1 MKEYYKI
8 GEISALYG
16 IGTDSLRYYEE
27 IGILKPH
34 RDNNGYRMYGIG
46 DIRTL
51 NILRDLRTIGFSME
65 EIKNHLAD
73 FDLAKTLALFQQE
86 ISVIDEKMLTLQN
99 LKSQLTDRISE
110 IESHRRSAPGSE
122 QPHVEVL
129 PVRKIL
135 KLSERVYRDEDL
147 DFVIKKLQKEHE
159 SHLYLIG
166 NSRTGATIPLDFIE
180 KGHYGH
186 FNSAF
191 CIVDKGSFDTT
202 LPAGKYLCATC
213 CGSYQNIPAA
223 WKNFFIHMKKS
234 GYTAESDPLE
244 LYMIDNHDTNC
255 EDEYITQLQVK
266 IRG

>member
-110 IESHRRSAPGSE
+110 IESHRRS
-122 QPHVEVL
+122 
-129 PVRKIL
+129 K
-135 KLSERVYRDEDL
+135 
-147 DFVIKKLQKEHE
+147 
-159 SHLYLIG
+159 
-166 NSRTGATIPLDFIE
+166 
-180 KGHYGH
+180 
-186 FNSAF
+186 
-191 CIVDKGSFDTT
+191 
-202 LPAGKYLCATC
+202 
-213 CGSYQNIPAA
+213 
-223 WKNFFIHMKKS
+223 
-234 GYTAESDPLE
+234 
-244 LYMIDNHDTNC
+244 
-255 EDEYITQLQVK
+255 
-266 IRG
+266 

>member
-27 IGILKPH
+27 IGILNP
-34 RDNNGYRMYGIG
+34 RRTASGYRMYGIG
-46 DIRTL
+46 DIHTL
-51 NILRDLRTIGFSME
+51 NILRDLRTIGFSLE

-73 FDLAKTLALFQQE
+73 FDLAKTLELFQRE
-86 ISVIDEKMLTLQN
+86 IAVIDEKMLILQN
-99 LKSQLTDRISE
+99 LKSQLTERISE
-110 IESHRRSAPGSE
+110 IESHRERAPGSE
-122 QPHVEVL
+122 NPHVEVL
-129 PVRKIL
+129 PERKIL
-135 KLSERVYRDEDL
+135 QLSEQVYRDEDL

-166 NSRTGATIPLDFIE
+166 NGRTGATIPRTFIE
-180 KGHYGH
+180 DGNYGR

-191 CIVDKGSFDTT
+191 CIVDKGSYNTV

-223 WKNFFIHMKKS
+223 WKNFFFYMKKS
-234 GYTAESDPLE
+234 GYTADSDPLE

-266 IRG
+266 ILD